1 MNAEDIRNVT
11 FDKVMRG
18 YRPEEVDAYLD
29 QVAAELERLQTEKA
43 DAEKKMY
50 ILAEKVDQ
58 YRNDEETLKTAL
70 LNAQR
75 MGESVIHEA
84 RQKAETII
92 YDATS
97 KASQAR
103 EEAVEKVAEEE
114 MLLARLKAEVAHFKG
129 EVLNLYKQHIESLS
143 MIPGA
148 EEKKKK
154 APEAAEEVI
163 GSAVAKTHKHYPDVE
178 VCVSVPEE
186 LMMVPMDP
194 LLIEQVLVNLINN
207 AIKYTPEHSRIELFA
222 APEGKFVR
230 ICVTDDGPG
239 IPEESRDKLFDMFYT
254 LGKTRSDGRR
264 GLGLGLALCRSIVA
278 AHGGVINVQNAAP
291 HGACFRFTLPRTE
304 VTLYE

>member
-75 MGESVIHEA
+75 MGESVIH
-84 RQKAETII
+84 
-92 YDATS
+92 

-154 APEAAEEVI
+154 APEAPKAEEQPEP
-163 GSAVAKTHKHYPDVE
+163 A
-178 VCVSVPEE
+178 PEE
-186 LMMVPMDP
+186 APKEEP
-194 LLIEQVLVNLINN
+194 AAEAQP
-207 AIKYTPEHSRIELFA
+207 AA
-222 APEGKFVR
+222 APAE
-230 ICVTDDGPG
+230 PG
-239 IPEESRDKLFDMFYT
+239 QEASFEEYQDITFED
-254 LGKTRSDGRR
+254 
-264 GLGLGLALCRSIVA
+264 
-278 AHGGVINVQNAAP
+278 
-291 HGACFRFTLPRTE
+291 
-304 VTLYE
+304 

>member
-29 QVAAELERLQTEKA
+29 QAAAELERLQTEKA

-50 ILAEKVDQ
+50 ILAEKVEQ

-154 APEAAEEVI
+154 APEAEEQPEPAAQETPKAEEQPAANPAEP
-163 GSAVAKTHKHYPDVE
+163 GQEASF
-178 VCVSVPEE
+178 EE
-186 LMMVPMDP
+186 YQD
-194 LLIEQVLVNLINN
+194 ITFEN
-207 AIKYTPEHSRIELFA
+207 
-222 APEGKFVR
+222 
-230 ICVTDDGPG
+230 
-239 IPEESRDKLFDMFYT
+239 
-254 LGKTRSDGRR
+254 
-264 GLGLGLALCRSIVA
+264 
-278 AHGGVINVQNAAP
+278 
-291 HGACFRFTLPRTE
+291 
-304 VTLYE
+304 

>member
-70 LNAQR
+70 LNA
-75 MGESVIHEA
+75 HEA

-143 MIPGA
+143 MIPVA

-154 APEAAEEVI
+154 APEAPKAEEQPEP
-163 GSAVAKTHKHYPDVE
+163 A
-178 VCVSVPEE
+178 PEE
-186 LMMVPMDP
+186 APKEEP
-194 LLIEQVLVNLINN
+194 AAEAQP
-207 AIKYTPEHSRIELFA
+207 AA
-222 APEGKFVR
+222 APAE
-230 ICVTDDGPG
+230 PG
-239 IPEESRDKLFDMFYT
+239 QEASFEEYQDITFED
-254 LGKTRSDGRR
+254 
-264 GLGLGLALCRSIVA
+264 
-278 AHGGVINVQNAAP
+278 
-291 HGACFRFTLPRTE
+291 
-304 VTLYE
+304 

>member
-154 APEAAEEVI
+154 APEASKAEEQPEP
-163 GSAVAKTHKHYPDVE
+163 A
-178 VCVSVPEE
+178 PEE
-186 LMMVPMDP
+186 APKELNIPKPFPSP
-194 LLIEQVLVNLINN
+194 LFRPPRQT
-207 AIKYTPEHSRIELFA
+207 ATDLF
-222 APEGKFVR
+222 P
-230 ICVTDDGPG
+230 
-239 IPEESRDKLFDMFYT
+239 
-254 LGKTRSDGRR
+254 
-264 GLGLGLALCRSIVA
+264 
-278 AHGGVINVQNAAP
+278 
-291 HGACFRFTLPRTE
+291 FTSLSP
-304 VTLYE
+304 